1 MPSSSQKSSMP
12 SNKNAEREAWIEQ
25 LEHRMIQLERLA
37 SIGELTST
45 TTHEFN
51 NLLMTI
57 LNYAKM
63 GLRHKDEATRDK
75 ALTRILDAANRG
87 AKITSTILGLSRNR
101 AGQMEPTNLV
111 TLVEDSLMLLE
122 REMMKYRIDIEKEF
136 ASSPNILASPGQIQ
150 RLLLNLIT
158 NARQAIGENG
168 TIRIRI
174 APEES
179 TQSVM
184 LTIRDNGKGIPPDIL
199 PRIFE
204 PFFST
209 KDGPDSSGKGGT
221 GLGLAACK
229 EIVEEHQGRIR
240 VDSTVGKGTAFTI
253 RFPWIT
259 TAPTQ
264 SQGR

>member
-1 MPSSSQKSSMP
+1 MPLSSSKSSMP
-12 SNKNAEREAWIEQ
+12 STHNAEREAWIEQ

-111 TLVEDSLMLLE
+111 TLVDDSLMLLE

-136 ASSPNILASPGQIQ
+136 APSPNILASPGQIQ

-184 LTIRDNGKGIPPDIL
+184 LTIRDHGKGIPPDIL
-199 PRIFE
+199 PLIFE

-221 GLGLAACK
+221 GLGLSACK

-253 RFPWIT
+253 RFPWIAS
-259 TAPTQ
+259 APTLP
-264 SQGR
+264 QGN

>member
-1 MPSSSQKSSMP
+1 MPSTH
-12 SNKNAEREAWIEQ
+12 NAEREAWIEQ

-63 GLRHKDEATRDK
+63 GLRHKDDATRDK

-111 TLVEDSLMLLE
+111 TLVDDSLMLLE

-136 ASSPNILASPGQIQ
+136 APSPNI
-150 RLLLNLIT
+150 
-158 NARQAIGENG
+158 
-168 TIRIRI
+168 
-174 APEES
+174 
-179 TQSVM
+179 
-184 LTIRDNGKGIPPDIL
+184 
-199 PRIFE
+199 
-204 PFFST
+204 FSRSN
-209 KDGPDSSGKGGT
+209 P
-221 GLGLAACK
+221 
-229 EIVEEHQGRIR
+229 
-240 VDSTVGKGTAFTI
+240 
-253 RFPWIT
+253 
-259 TAPTQ
+259 APTPQ
-264 SQGR
+264 FDHQC